1 MTCKQEIPIIVD
13 ILEPDVATV
22 LQSFDQIQIYRST
35 SGENGP
41 YREITNINTR
51 LKLEEAVTEYRYED
65 KNGLSDYWYKFRY
78 YNSSTN
84 VADTFSDAA
93 PGEPHPALQLLTVE
107 ELQEIYL
114 FGLDLTDD
122 AGNPYPSSLYA
133 HSIRA
138 AVDWVEKRLDIPIL
152 RRRFENERYDYIKE
166 DYTKYIWLKVDRYP
180 VIGVEEVKLV
190 LPGEQIVQVFDAN
203 WIHLQRFGG
212 QIQMVPG
219 TGTAG
224 SILMGAS
231 GAWIPFIYGA
241 NKFIPSAFRVTY
253 EAGFGRPSNPN
264 AVSPRDPDLDEFPT
278 AIKELVGKVASFGP
292 LNIAGDLL
300 GGAGIASV
308 SLGIDG
314 LSQSYN
320 TTSSATNAGYGA
332 RLVQY
337 NKEIKEWVPTL
348 KRYYHG
354 TGLIVV

>member
-1 MTCKQEIPIIVD
+1 MSCKQQIPIIVD
-13 ILEPDVATV
+13 ILEPDVDTV
-22 LQSFDQIQIYRST
+22 LQSFDQIQVFRST
-35 SGENGP
+35 SGEGGP
-41 YREITNINTR
+41 YAEITNISTR
-51 LKLEEAVTEYRYED
+51 LDLEAGLTEYRYED
-65 KNGLSDYWYKFRY
+65 KEGLADYWYKFRY
-78 YNSSTN
+78 YNSTTHAVDS
-84 VADTFSDAA
+84 FSDAA
-93 PGEPHPALQLLTVE
+93 PGEPHPALKVLSVE

-122 AGNPYPSSLYA
+122 AGNPYPPSLWA
-133 HSIRA
+133 HCIKA
-138 AVDWVEKRLDIPIL
+138 AVDWVEKRLDIPIIP
-152 RRRFENERYDYIKE
+152 RTYEERQDYIKE
-166 DYTKYIWLKVDRYP
+166 DYDKYIWLKTDVKP

-190 LPGEQIVQVFDAN
+190 LPGEQVVQIFDAN
-203 WIHLQRFGG
+203 WIHLQRLSG
-212 QIQMVPG
+212 QINLVPG

-224 SILMGAS
+224 SILLGAS
-231 GAWIPFIYGA
+231 GAFIPFIYGA
-241 NKFIPSAFRVTY
+241 NKMIPSAFRIKY
-253 EAGFGRPSNPN
+253 EAGFGRPSNRD
-264 AVSPRDPDLDEFPT
+264 AISPRDPDLDELPT

-354 TGLIVV
+354 VSLTVV